1 MSFGPC
7 LRPLFKHR
15 VKVRLEQAILHD
27 AIFLKL
33 TLSVGLCDLGP
44 DLTGILERL
53 RYRIGS
59 RGGAEARRWGSGI
72 ERLLNLGAAANG
84 NGDSE
89 PMDRRHPNYPQI
101 YFNHPHN
108 ARNAI
113 LAALIPHP
121 THSISGLVVAK
132 HTCVGYI

>member
-1 MSFGPC
+1 MGRGWGHDGNRRQP
-7 LRPLFKHR
+7 
-15 VKVRLEQAILHD
+15 KVV
-27 AIFLKL
+27 
-33 TLSVGLCDLGP
+33 TLPASGSVFDIGLVH
-44 DLTGILERL
+44 
-53 RYRIGS
+53 
-59 RGGAEARRWGSGI
+59 AEARRWGSGI

-113 LAALIPHP
+113 LAAQIPHP
-121 THSISGLVVAK
+121 THSISRLVVAK
-132 HTCVGYI
+132 HKCVLYI